1 MEKDNLL
8 KKYEKISKEARINK
22 PVMICYLVLGL
33 FIGIA
38 YIGEVFK
45 GNRSLLYSGFVA
57 AVAIIPSVVNA
68 LIYMKDKG
76 SFLIKHISC
85 IGFAV
90 LYSLVMLTTDNPFVF
105 VEVLPMII
113 VVTLYNDIRL
123 SVLTDFGVLVL
134 NIAQVAL
141 FFKNGLYTM
150 ENNTQVEIQI
160 LSIIVICVFSVYTTM
175 VSNTNSKLE
184 IKNMEEQKVLVE
196 KMFEKTRNAA
206 GQMAANIDDINDRA
220 SQLKQAMQETQQNM
234 NEINIGSTDTAQAVQ
249 NQLEQTENIKKR
261 IENVADG
268 SGAIIESIKNTKNA
282 IDEGS
287 EHIENLVKKVDAA
300 VDSGALVNKE
310 LSELDKYMSQ
320 MNSIIDIINE
330 ITSQTSLL
338 ALNASIEAARAGEA
352 GKGFAVVATEISH
365 MADQTQ
371 NATVEITGLI
381 KNVSDAIVKVIDVSE
396 NMIDMIKGQKDV
408 TGAAADSF
416 KIIDDNSKN
425 VYVNSEKLSDSVKEL
440 EEANKQII
448 ESISTISAI
457 SEEVVAH
464 VNRTSETSNHN
475 LELVEGVNNIA
486 VNLSSLTD
494 ELRND
499 TK

>member
-57 AVAIIPSVVNA
+57 AVAIIPSVVTA

-338 ALNASIEAARAGEA
+338 ALNASIEAARAEA

-457 SEEVVAH
+457 SEEVAAH

-475 LELVEGVNNIA
+475 VELVEGVNNIA

>member
-22 PVMICYLVLGL
+22 PVMICYLVLG
-33 FIGIA
+33 FVIGIA

-45 GNRSLLYSGFVA
+45 GNRNLLYSGFVA
-57 AVAIIPSVVNA
+57 AVAIIPSVVTA

-150 ENNTQVEIQI
+150 ENNTQIEIQI

-184 IKNMEEQKVLVE
+184 LKNMEEQKVLVE

-261 IENVADG
+261 IENVAEG

-416 KIIDDNSKN
+416 RIIDDNSEN

-457 SEEVVAH
+457 SEEVAAH

-475 LELVEGVNNIA
+475 VELVEGVNNIA
-486 VNLSSLTD
+486 VNLGSLAD
-494 ELRND
+494 ELRKD
-499 TK
+499 TE

>member
-1 MEKDNLL
+1 MEKDSLL

-22 PVMICYLVLGL
+22 PVMMCYLVLGIV
-33 FIGIA
+33 IGIA

-57 AVAIIPSVVNA
+57 AVAIIPSVVTA
-68 LIYMKDKG
+68 LIYIKDKG

-184 IKNMEEQKVLVE
+184 LKNMEEQKVLVE

-261 IENVADG
+261 IENVAEG

-287 EHIENLVKKVDAA
+287 EHIENLVKNVDAA

-371 NATVEITGLI
+371 NATVEITELI

-416 KIIDDNSKN
+416 KIIDDNSEN

-440 EEANKQII
+440 EEANRQII

-457 SEEVVAH
+457 SEEVAAH

-475 LELVEGVNNIA
+475 VELVEGVNNIA
-486 VNLSSLTD
+486 VNLGSLAD
-494 ELRND
+494 ELRKDNE
-499 TK
+499 

>member
-57 AVAIIPSVVNA
+57 AVAIIPSVVTA

-457 SEEVVAH
+457 SEEVAAH

-475 LELVEGVNNIA
+475 VELVEEVNNIA